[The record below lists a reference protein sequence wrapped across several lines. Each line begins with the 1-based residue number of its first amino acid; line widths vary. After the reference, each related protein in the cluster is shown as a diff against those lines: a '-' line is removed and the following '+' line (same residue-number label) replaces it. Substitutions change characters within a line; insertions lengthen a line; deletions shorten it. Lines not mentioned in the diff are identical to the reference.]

1 MRIVIQSILQN
12 FRALTMS
19 IRTVRLD
26 DESEKTLA
34 ALQKA
39 TGLSIS
45 GVLKRGLQAYASVAD
60 KKAPRKPYEIYR
72 RLDLGPRGNAVGPAS
87 GGKEQVSEIIRKK
100 YGR

>member
-1 MRIVIQSILQN
+1 
-12 FRALTMS
+12 MS

-45 GVLKRGLQAYASVAD
+45 SVLKRGLQAYASVAD
-60 KKAPRKPYEIYR
+60 KKAPSKPYEIYS
-72 RLDLGPRGNAVGPAS
+72 RLDLETGGDADGPAS
-87 GGKEQVSEIIRKK
+87 DRKERVSEIVRKK